1 MNNINTQV
9 VQEYL
14 EKGNRILY
22 LTLKKK
28 PDSQEVVE
36 ELMKELRENMNIFL
50 QNIYPKIK
58 DQKFDDFEKTFKLI
72 LIKGL
77 IQILE
82 KMLIKYYGQL
92 LDEDKK
98 LIEQILKEEKL
109 PPSENSQ
116 ENPQQNQINYP
127 MNYMNPIISQ
137 NNPQLNQINPPLNQ
151 VNQQQNQMNIQ
162 QNQMNIQQNQV
173 NLQQKQIN
181 QPLGKMNQAVNPN
194 NP

>member
-14 EKGNRILY
+14 QKGNRILY
-22 LTLKKK
+22 LALKKK

-36 ELMKELRENMNIFL
+36 ELIKELKENLDIFL

-58 DQKFDDFEKTFKLI
+58 DQKFDDFEKSFKLI

-82 KMLIKYYGQL
+82 KMLTKYYGQL
-92 LDEDKK
+92 VDEDKK

-109 PPSENSQ
+109 PPISENNQ
-116 ENPQQNQINYP
+116 ENPP
-127 MNYMNPIISQ
+127 
-137 NNPQLNQINPPLNQ
+137 
-151 VNQQQNQMNIQ
+151 
-162 QNQMNIQQNQV
+162 
-173 NLQQKQIN
+173 
-181 QPLGKMNQAVNPN
+181 
-194 NP
+194 